1 LPRRRWIAHAIE
13 VALKGV
19 DVCGPEAAKGLKP
32 GVDFLERFGPE
43 PVQTALRVHGGF
55 NEAGIT
61 KYAKVPGNGGLRQ
74 AEPAFDLAHG
84 VLGGEKEAE
93 DRPTVRLRQNLE
105 HGFHVLYIPCLAY
118 ARQDILRTTAASA
131 RHVSGHNGP

>member
-1 LPRRRWIAHAIE
+1 

-19 DVCGPEAAKGLKP
+19 YVCGPEAAKGLKP
-32 GVDFLERFGPE
+32 GIDFLERFGPE
-43 PVQTALRVHGGF
+43 PVQPALRVHGGF
-55 NEAGIT
+55 NEAGIP
-61 KYAKVPGNGGLRQ
+61 KYAKVPGNGGLR
-74 AEPAFDLAHG
+74 ESKPAFDLAHR

-105 HGFHVLYIPCLAY
+105 NGFHVFYIPCFAY
-118 ARQDILRTTAASA
+118 ARQGILSRAAASA